1 MTLARKWQTL
11 SYSEEDATSLL
22 KQRSTYEISCLSL
35 PNLVP
40 ILAGSECPW
49 CTDTIGYILH
59 KPEEPSTVYLPEMC
73 LTLIPCKKLGH
84 RKEVGYFTRNF
95 LTGRA
100 KSGDDTALIFLD
112 LGPTGTMKQ
121 QHPQFIYLWNVQ
133 QILKRLGP
141 LSNWPCSVQCQWPAW

>member
-59 KPEEPSTVYLPEMC
+59 KPEEPSTVYLPGVRNVSDINPLQEAWTQEGGRV
-73 LTLIPCKKLGH
+73 LHQKFPH
-84 RKEVGYFTRNF
+84 RKGEEWRWHCTNIPWPRTNWDNEAATSSVYLFMECPANTKV
-95 LTGRA
+95 A
-100 KSGDDTALIFLD
+100 WTAE
-112 LGPTGTMKQ
+112 
-121 QHPQFIYLWNVQ
+121 
-133 QILKRLGP
+133 
-141 LSNWPCSVQCQWPAW
+141 